1 MNILSTLSAL
11 LHMYILTRAIWFSYV
26 VSIVRG
32 YIHSTHILQCVNVN
46 NYGQNLSFPLP
57 KL

>member
-1 MNILSTLSAL
+1 MNILSMLSAL
-11 LHMYILTRAIWFSYV
+11 LHMYILTRVIWFSYV

-32 YIHSTHILQCVNVN
+32 YIRSTHILQCVNVN
-46 NYGQNLSFPLP
+46 NYGQNLRFPLP